1 MTEIHPSAVI
11 DKSATLGADVRIGA
25 FCVVGPD
32 TTLADGVELGHHVVL
47 EGRVALGPRVRIGHG
62 AVLGG
67 SPQDLKFR
75 AGTPSGVRVG
85 EGTVIREYV
94 TVHRSTKPGGW
105 TEIGRECLVMAMSH
119 VAHDCRV
126 GHGVII
132 INYAGITGHC
142 EIGDRATVGGLTG
155 MVPFTRVGTHAYVG
169 GMAKLNADVP
179 PFIIVEGQPA
189 TARGVNVIGLRRA
202 GMTPDDRR
210 TLQDAYR
217 LLYRSAL
224 APARAVARIR
234 EELPMTEPIRV
245 LLEFIDGARR
255 LGIVGGAGGAVP
267 PHQPSDPPGGRYA
280 PESPEEV
287 TG

>member
-11 DKSATLGADVRIGA
+11 DKSATLGADVRVGA
-25 FCVVGPD
+25 FCVVGPEV
-32 TTLADGVELGHHVVL
+32 TLADGVELGHHVIL
-47 EGRVALGPRVRIGHG
+47 EGRVALGPRVTIGHG

-67 SPQDLKFR
+67 QPQDLKFK

-85 EGTVIREYV
+85 EGSVLREYV
-94 TVHRSTKPGGW
+94 TVHRSTQPEGW

-119 VAHDCRV
+119 VAHDCRL
-126 GHGVII
+126 GDGVIV

-155 MVPFTRVGTHAYVG
+155 MVPFTRIGTHAYVG

-179 PFIIVEGQPA
+179 PYVIVEGQPA

-202 GMTPDDRR
+202 GMAPEARR
-210 TLQDAYR
+210 ALQDAYR
-217 LLYRSAL
+217 LLYRSGL

-234 EELPMTEPIRV
+234 EELPMSEPVRT
-245 LLEFIDGARR
+245 LLEFIEGAHRH
-255 LGIVGGAGGAVP
+255 GIVGPPREGAGPA
-267 PHQPSDPPGGRYA
+267 D
-280 PESPEEV
+280 EV
-287 TG
+287 TC